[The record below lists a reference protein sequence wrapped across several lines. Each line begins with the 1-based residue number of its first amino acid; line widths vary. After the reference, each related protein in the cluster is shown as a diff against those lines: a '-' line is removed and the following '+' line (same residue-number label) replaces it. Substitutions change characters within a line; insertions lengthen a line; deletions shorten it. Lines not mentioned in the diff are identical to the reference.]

1 MERATDETRWTRESQ
16 RDGHERSPQV
26 GPIRQHEG
34 VEQMKQMKKT
44 RSIFAAICVALSAFA
59 LTADAQT
66 APPAPVLLQPG
77 AGAALVQPITL
88 AWGAVVDPDG
98 PIGSYTWQVSP
109 TSTFAFIIAAG
120 FTNTPADGSPARTQA
135 TVSGLPN
142 GTYFWRV
149 KATQIVGGAVFAL
162 DSAWS
167 VGSFTV
173 VGLGPAPGTPSFTS
187 PASPAQFHVR
197 EFFLI
202 NWTAVP
208 GAHHYLLEADDE
220 PTFSYPLTLTLDALQ
235 FGTSFRAGWGNA
247 LNAFYRIVAVSAG
260 GVRSLPSPTLSV
272 QITNAAPVPPPPTLL
287 SPIGGAT
294 VTLPFTLDWTDTANP
309 QVAGYDVDI
318 DNEPNFLG
326 TVGVLFV
333 GGGTRSDYMVVPDPL
348 VEGFNH
354 FPPGTYFWRVRADHG
369 DVVGPWSAG
378 QSFTV
383 APLPATPPGLAIF
396 HIITEP
402 GSVSGGNST
411 QARVTLN
418 MPAPPGGA
426 LIKLATDF
434 PHAQVQTSVVVP
446 EGKTDATVTPIT
458 TIPVPGAT
466 VGSVRSAYGLGW
478 QDNSLGL
485 WPILWGV
492 ALDHESV
499 VGGGSVLG
507 TVTLLNPAPPGGVVV
522 TLVNNDS
529 DLITL
534 PPNVFIPAG
543 GTGATFNVLT
553 SPVSV
558 PTRVTMDSGTAFEG
572 YHAPATWLNLLPAG
586 SATPPA
592 SLSSLTLASAGILGE
607 GTTTGTVTLTSPAP
621 AGGAL
626 VPLSGSME
634 GQVVTPQSV
643 TVPAGSMSANF
654 TITAPQVN
662 APRYVLIQGSYGT
675 SGGMQATLLEIDPG
689 PPGSSVLF
697 ALGVN
702 PMGLIGGTSTRGT
715 VSTVMLAPA
724 GGGAVTLTSDNP
736 SIVQVPPTVAIP
748 AGNSA
753 NSFTIT
759 TSRVL
764 VGTTVRIDATAGGV
778 TRSQFLNLAPDPNAP
793 PLLSSVTLAAA
804 SVVGG
809 NSVSGTVFLSSPAP
823 AGGVSVTLSTSSL
836 IARPQPV
843 VTVPAGSSSA
853 SFTVATSTVTA
864 NTPVTITASFDV
876 SRSASLTVLR
886 SAAPPPTPGT
896 PSLLSPA
903 DQATVSQPIL
913 FDWSDAANAATY
925 LIQISSS
932 NNFTPLVSSQTV
944 SVSQATISGLPAQ
957 QLFWRVRA
965 VNSAGV
971 AGSFSAAR
979 RVTPRAAPPPPAA
992 ASLSAVSVA
1001 PTSVVGGNPSQGT
1014 VTLTAGAPTG
1024 GAVVSLS
1031 SSNPAVAAVPAS
1043 VTVAAGVTSATFA
1056 IATTTVTASTAPT
1069 ISATFG
1075 GVARTAVLTVNPVPA
1090 APTLSTLTVNPT
1102 SVVGGAGSTGTVT
1115 LTAAA
1120 GTGGAI
1126 VTLSSSNTTVA
1137 GVPPSVTVAP
1147 GATSANFGITTTGV
1161 TAATPVTVGGAF
1173 GGASAT
1179 ATLTVNP
1186 PPPPAQTATLS
1197 VTATGRSGERITSSP
1212 AGINVAVGSTGS
1224 ASFTTGTSITLTASN
1239 GRDVIWS
1246 GACSSGGNKA
1256 KTCTFTIAS
1265 SASVTANVQ

>member
-1 MERATDETRWTRESQ
+1 
-16 RDGHERSPQV
+16 
-26 GPIRQHEG
+26 
-34 VEQMKQMKKT
+34 MKQMKKT

-142 GTYFWRV
+142 GAYFWRV

-272 QITNAAPVPPPPTLL
+272 QITNAAPVPPPPTPL

-333 GGGTRSDYMVVPDPL
+333 GGATRSDYMVVPDPL
-348 VEGFNH
+348 VDGFNH
-354 FPPGTYFWRVRADHG
+354 FPPGTYFWRVRAVHG

-418 MPAPPGGA
+418 M
-426 LIKLATDF
+426 
-434 PHAQVQTSVVVP
+434 
-446 EGKTDATVTPIT
+446 
-458 TIPVPGAT
+458 
-466 VGSVRSAYGLGW
+466 
-478 QDNSLGL
+478 
-485 WPILWGV
+485 
-492 ALDHESV
+492 
-499 VGGGSVLG
+499 
-507 TVTLLNPAPPGGVVV
+507 PAPPGGVVV

-702 PMGLIGGTSTRGT
+702 PMGLVGGTSTRGT

-736 SIVQVPPTVAIP
+736 SVVQVPPTVAIP

-876 SRSASLTVLR
+876 SRS
-886 SAAPPPTPGT
+886 
-896 PSLLSPA
+896 
-903 DQATVSQPIL
+903 
-913 FDWSDAANAATY
+913 
-925 LIQISSS
+925 
-932 NNFTPLVSSQTV
+932 
-944 SVSQATISGLPAQ
+944 
-957 QLFWRVRA
+957 
-965 VNSAGV
+965 
-971 AGSFSAAR
+971 
-979 RVTPRAAPPPPAA
+979 
-992 ASLSAVSVA
+992 
-1001 PTSVVGGNPSQGT
+1001 
-1014 VTLTAGAPTG
+1014 
-1024 GAVVSLS
+1024 
-1031 SSNPAVAAVPAS
+1031 
-1043 VTVAAGVTSATFA
+1043 
-1056 IATTTVTASTAPT
+1056 
-1069 ISATFG
+1069 
-1075 GVARTAVLTVNPVPA
+1075 
-1090 APTLSTLTVNPT
+1090 
-1102 SVVGGAGSTGTVT
+1102 
-1115 LTAAA
+1115 
-1120 GTGGAI
+1120 
-1126 VTLSSSNTTVA
+1126 
-1137 GVPPSVTVAP
+1137 
-1147 GATSANFGITTTGV
+1147 
-1161 TAATPVTVGGAF
+1161 
-1173 GGASAT
+1173 
-1179 ATLTVNP
+1179 
-1186 PPPPAQTATLS
+1186 
-1197 VTATGRSGERITSSP
+1197 
-1212 AGINVAVGSTGS
+1212 
-1224 ASFTTGTSITLTASN
+1224 
-1239 GRDVIWS
+1239 
-1246 GACSSGGNKA
+1246 
-1256 KTCTFTIAS
+1256 
-1265 SASVTANVQ
+1265 